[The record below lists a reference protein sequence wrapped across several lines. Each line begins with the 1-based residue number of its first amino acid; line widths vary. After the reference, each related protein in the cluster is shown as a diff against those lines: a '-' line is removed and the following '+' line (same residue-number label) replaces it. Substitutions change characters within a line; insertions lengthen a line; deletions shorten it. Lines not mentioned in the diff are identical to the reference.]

1 MIAVPPFFDGTENGT
16 EAVATEMLTVPIV
29 GAVGTVAGW
38 NVFDAA
44 DGGLVPCAFV
54 AVTRHV
60 YVYPFVSPVTTIGLD
75 EPLVDRDTPPLVEVH
90 DTVKLVIGLPPSE
103 PGVNVTDADAFP
115 RVAVPIVGAAG
126 AVPTIKLL
134 DTEPAPVPTLLVAV
148 TVHV

>member
-1 MIAVPPFFDGTENGT
+1 VIVVPPFFDGGLNGT
-16 EAVATEMLTVPIV
+16 IAVAPERLTVPIV
-29 GAVGTVAGW
+29 GASGTVAGW
-38 NVFDAA
+38 TKFDAA
-44 DGGLVPCAFV
+44 DGALVPFAFV

-60 YVYPFVSPVTTIGLD
+60 YVYPFVSPDTTIGLD
-75 EPLVDRDTPPLVEVH
+75 EPLAEPDAPPLTEVH
-90 DTVKLVIGLPPSE
+90 DIVKLVTGIPPSE